1 MTGANMPGILIEIGQ
16 LTNPAEE
23 KKLSDRAYLTALA
36 EECVKAVTN
45 YSGNAQETFPPP
57 Q

>member
-23 KKLSDRAYLTALA
+23 KKLSDRAYLTTLA
-36 EECVKAVTN
+36 DECVKAVTN